1 MTRGARLVRHRGFQV
16 GATLVILLVLFAV
29 LGPVVAAHD
38 PLESDFARGLD
49 ADEMPVGPSRLFWLG
64 ADRLCRD
71 QFARLASG
79 ARVSLV
85 IALLATLLSTTLGA
99 AVGIAA
105 GYTEGER
112 VRVPVTSAA
121 LATGAVVL
129 LGMGRPRLAAAAMIA
144 AGAGLVIGRRGP
156 TLPVDLDALLMRAV
170 DVLLAFPFLLL
181 VMAVGAAF
189 ESTSVVTILVVL
201 GLTSWLGTARIVRAK
216 VLSVRRLEFIVAAR
230 ALGQSTPRI
239 LLSHVLPNVAGPIAV
254 IASVS
259 VAQMILSES
268 VLAYLGAGL
277 APPTPSWGKMLF
289 EGQDFFTGA
298 PWLLWAPAAFILA
311 SVLGFNLVGEGL
323 RDALDP
329 KE

>member
-1 MTRGARLVRHRGFQV
+1 MTRRARLLRHRGFQI
-16 GATLVILLVLFAV
+16 GALLVLALVLFAV
-29 LGPVVAAHD
+29 LGPIVATHD
-38 PLESDFARGLD
+38 PLESDFVRGLD
-49 ADEMPVGPSRLFWLG
+49 AEEMPVGPSRLFWLG

-71 QFARLASG
+71 QFARLATG

-112 VRVPVTSAA
+112 VRVPVTSIALTAGAIALLAA
-121 LATGAVVL
+121 
-129 LGMGRPRLAAAAMIA
+129 GRPRLAASALGAAA
-144 AGAGLVIGRRGP
+144 LGLALGRRGP
-156 TLPVDLDALLMRAV
+156 SLPVDLDALLMRGV

-189 ESTSVVTILVVL
+189 ESTSVVTILVIL
-201 GLTSWLGTARIVRAK
+201 GLTSWLGTARIVRSK
-216 VLSVRRLEFIVAAR
+216 VLSVRRLEFVVAAR
-230 ALGQSTPRI
+230 ALGQTTPRI
-239 LLSHVLPNVAGPIAV
+239 LLLHVLPNVAGPIAV

-298 PWLLWAPAAFILA
+298 PWMLWAPAAFILA

-329 KE
+329 RE